1 MPSPYAKPSQQLFWD
16 LVNRSNPQL
25 KIPLSDDN
33 CVIYGYPVSVT
44 PSAATGMRNTRIRLY
59 AKVGKGYKGEI
70 FVYYN
75 RLSITSFFT
84 GIDTVVTNYAAYNY
98 ILVLAAFNNTYGLS
112 LTSTDRTYN
121 TSRNPPPWTLGM
133 TIPDI
138 MRYDG
143 SYSLGS
149 WSVDNT
155 MLFTTCPESLCWIG
169 GQNINI
175 SRIRGNPDFGTL
187 ITKPEIAQMRKVPV
201 MPEGTYDT
209 ALLTWGYDFTD
220 NLPTISN
227 FLGNPSSRTYQVN
240 LAAMLAQVTGLPFA
254 WGSGNAAGALDLQ
267 GFTYNNY
274 QQAIGSRAH
283 YNSDDF
289 NRCLVIY
296 RDYSAASPPLGSG
309 WSTEGWQGM
318 SPDQDDVN
326 VTLFRHAVFMH
337 YNV

>member
-70 FVYYN
+70 VLYYN
-75 RLSITSFFT
+75 RLNINQLFV
-84 GIDTVVTNYAAYNY
+84 GVVPTITNYTASNPQLVLNAFNAAYG
-98 ILVLAAFNNTYGLS
+98 FNLTYANRYW
-112 LTSTDRTYN
+112 TDT
-121 TSRNPPPWTLGM
+121 TPAWTLGM

-138 MRYDG
+138 CIYSSSYQSG
-143 SYSLGS
+143 SAG
-149 WSVDNT
+149 VDNVKRY
-155 MLFTTCPESLCWIG
+155 TTLNESLILVG
-169 GQNINI
+169 GANFDIT
-175 SRIRGNPDFGTL
+175 RIRGNPDFSTL
-187 ITKPEIAQMRKVPV
+187 ITKPEIVQMRKVPV

-227 FLGNPSSRTYQVN
+227 FLSSPSSRTYQVN

-254 WGSGNAAGALDLQ
+254 WGNGNAAGALDLQ
-267 GFTYNNY
+267 GFTYSNY
-274 QQAIGSRAH
+274 QQAIGSRQQ

-289 NRCLVIY
+289 NRCLVMY
-296 RDYSAASPPLGSG
+296 RDYSAASPPLGAG
-309 WSTEGWQGM
+309 WSTAGWQGL
-318 SPDQDDVN
+318 SADQDDVN
-326 VTLFRHAVFMH
+326 TTLFRHAVFIH
-337 YNV
+337 YNA

>member
-70 FVYYN
+70 VLYYN
-75 RLSITSFFT
+75 RLNINSFFT
-84 GIDTVVTNYAAYNY
+84 GITPTVTNYAANDY
-98 ILVLAAFNNTYGLS
+98 LQVLAAFNNTYGLS
-112 LTSTDRTYN
+112 LTNTDRTN
-121 TSRNPPPWTLGM
+121 SSRQPPWTLGM

-143 SYSLGS
+143 SYYSGS
-149 WSVDNT
+149 SSGNNS
-155 MLFTTCPESLCWIG
+155 MLFTTCQESLCWIG
-169 GQNINI
+169 GQNII
-175 SRIRGNPDFGTL
+175 ITRVRGNPDFGTL
-187 ITKPEIAQMRKVPV
+187 ITKPEIVQMRKVPV

-220 NLPTISN
+220 NIPAITN
-227 FLGNPSSRTYQVN
+227 FLGNPTSRTYQVN

-267 GFTYNNY
+267 GFTYTNY
-274 QQAIGSRAH
+274 QQAIGTKAH

-289 NRCLVIY
+289 NRCLVMY
-296 RDYSAASPPLGSG
+296 RDYSAASPPIGAG
-309 WSTEGWQGM
+309 WSTAGWQGM

-326 VTLFRHAVFMH
+326 VTLFRHAVFIH

>member
-70 FVYYN
+70 LLYYN
-75 RLSITSFFT
+75 RLNITSFFT
-84 GIDTVVTNYAAYNY
+84 GITPTVTNYAANNY
-98 ILVLAAFNNTYGLS
+98 LLVLAAFNNTYGLS
-112 LTSTDRTYN
+112 LASTDRTFSS
-121 TSRNPPPWTLGM
+121 TQPPWTLGM

-143 SYSLGS
+143 SYYSGS
-149 WSVDNT
+149 ASGNNSMT
-155 MLFTTCPESLCWIG
+155 FTTCQESLCWIG
-169 GQNINI
+169 GQNII
-175 SRIRGNPDFGTL
+175 ITRIRGNPDFGTL
-187 ITKPEIAQMRKVPV
+187 ITKPEIVQMRKVPV

-220 NLPTISN
+220 NIPAISN
-227 FLGNPSSRTYQVN
+227 FLSSPSNRTYQVN

-267 GFTYNNY
+267 GFTPAQY
-274 QQAIGSRAH
+274 QQTMGSKAH

-289 NRCLVIY
+289 NRCLILY
-296 RDYSAASPPLGSG
+296 RDYSASSPPLGAG
-309 WSTEGWQGM
+309 WSTAGWQGM

>member
-75 RLSITSFFT
+75 RLSIASFFT
-84 GIDTVVTNYAAYNY
+84 GITPTVTNYAANNY
-98 ILVLAAFNNTYGLS
+98 LLVLAAFNNTYGLS
-112 LTSTDRTYN
+112 LASTDRTFSS
-121 TSRNPPPWTLGM
+121 TQPPWTLGM

-143 SYSLGS
+143 SYYSGS
-149 WSVDNT
+149 SSGNNSMT
-155 MLFTTCPESLCWIG
+155 FTTCPESLCWIG
-169 GQNINI
+169 GQNITI
-175 SRIRGNPDFGTL
+175 TRIRGNPDFGTL
-187 ITKPEIAQMRKVPV
+187 ITKPEIVQMRKVPV

-227 FLGNPSSRTYQVN
+227 FLSSPSNRTYQVN

-267 GFTYNNY
+267 GFTNTNF
-274 QQAIGSRAH
+274 QQAIGTKAY

-289 NRCLVIY
+289 NRCLLLY
-296 RDYSAASPPLGSG
+296 RDYNTTLTPPLGTG
-309 WSTEGWQGM
+309 WSTAGWQGM
-318 SPDQDDVN
+318 NIDQDDVN
-326 VTLFRHAVFMH
+326 SAGFRHAVFIH

>member
-75 RLSITSFFT
+75 RLSIASFFT
-84 GIDTVVTNYAAYNY
+84 GITPTVTNYAANNY
-98 ILVLAAFNNTYGLS
+98 LQVLAAFNNTYGLS
-112 LTSTDRTYN
+112 LASTDRTFSS
-121 TSRNPPPWTLGM
+121 TQPPWTLGM

-143 SYSLGS
+143 SYYSGS
-149 WSVDNT
+149 WSGNNSMT
-155 MLFTTCPESLCWIG
+155 FTTCPESLCWIG
-169 GQNINI
+169 GQNII
-175 SRIRGNPDFGTL
+175 ITRIRGNPDFGTL
-187 ITKPEIAQMRKVPV
+187 ITKPEIVQMRKVPV

-220 NLPTISN
+220 NIPAISN
-227 FLGNPSSRTYQVN
+227 FLSSPSNRTYQVN

-267 GFTYNNY
+267 GFTPAQY
-274 QQAIGSRAH
+274 QQTMGSKAH

-289 NRCLVIY
+289 NRCLILY
-296 RDYSAASPPLGSG
+296 RDYSASSPPLGAG
-309 WSTEGWQGM
+309 WSTAGWQGM
-318 SPDQDDVN
+318 SSDQDDVN

>member
-70 FVYYN
+70 VLYYN
-75 RLSITSFFT
+75 RLNIASFFT
-84 GIDTVVTNYAAYNY
+84 GITPTITNYTANSVQSV
-98 ILVLAAFNNTYGLS
+98 IAAFNAAYGLNLLYGNRYWGDS
-112 LTSTDRTYN
+112 Q
-121 TSRNPPPWTLGM
+121 PAWTLGVTM
-133 TIPDI
+133 ADI
-138 MRYDG
+138 LPYNTTYQSGGVNGDNVKRY
-143 SYSLGS
+143 
-149 WSVDNT
+149 
-155 MLFTTCPESLCWIG
+155 TTAQESLCWIG
-169 GQNINI
+169 GVNLDIA
-175 SRIRGNPDFGTL
+175 RIRGNPDFSSL
-187 ITKPEIAQMRKVPV
+187 ITKPEIVQMRKVPV

-220 NLPTISN
+220 NLATISN
-227 FLGNPSSRTYQVN
+227 FLGSSSNRTYQVN

-254 WGSGNAAGALDLQ
+254 WGNGGAAGALDLQ
-267 GFTYNNY
+267 GFTYTNY
-274 QQAIGSRAH
+274 QQAIGTKAH

-289 NRCLVIY
+289 NRCLLMY
-296 RDYSAASPPLGSG
+296 RDYSTQAPPLGAG
-309 WSTEGWQGM
+309 WSTAGWQGS

-326 VTLFRHAVFMH
+326 TTLFRHAVFIH
-337 YNV
+337 YNI

>member
-70 FVYYN
+70 VLYYN
-75 RLSITSFFT
+75 RLNINSFFT
-84 GIDTVVTNYAAYNY
+84 GITPTVTNYAANNY
-98 ILVLAAFNNTYGLS
+98 LQVLAAFNNTYGLS
-112 LTSTDRTYN
+112 LASTDRTFSS
-121 TSRNPPPWTLGM
+121 TQPPWTLGM

-143 SYSLGS
+143 SYYSGS
-149 WSVDNT
+149 WSGNNSMT
-155 MLFTTCPESLCWIG
+155 FTTCPESLCWIG
-169 GQNINI
+169 GQNII
-175 SRIRGNPDFGTL
+175 ITRIRGNPDFGTL
-187 ITKPEIAQMRKVPV
+187 ITKPEIVQMRKVPV

-220 NLPTISN
+220 NIPAISN
-227 FLGNPSSRTYQVN
+227 FLSSPSNRTYQVN
-240 LAAMLAQVTGLPFA
+240 LAAMLAQVTGLPFV

-267 GFTYNNY
+267 GFTPAQY
-274 QQAIGSRAH
+274 QQTMGSKAH

-289 NRCLVIY
+289 NRCLILY
-296 RDYSAASPPLGSG
+296 RDYSASSPPLGAG
-309 WSTEGWQGM
+309 WSTAGWQGM

>member
-70 FVYYN
+70 VLYYN
-75 RLSITSFFT
+75 RLNINSFFT
-84 GIDTVVTNYAAYNY
+84 GIAPTVTNYAANNY
-98 ILVLAAFNNTYGLS
+98 LQVLAAFNNTYGLS
-112 LTSTDRTYN
+112 LTISDRTN
-121 TSRNPPPWTLGM
+121 SSSQPPWTLGM

-143 SYSLGS
+143 SYYSGS
-149 WSVDNT
+149 WSGNNS
-155 MLFTTCPESLCWIG
+155 MLFTTCQESLCWIG
-169 GQNINI
+169 GQNII
-175 SRIRGNPDFGTL
+175 ITRIRGNPDFGSL
-187 ITKPEIAQMRKVPV
+187 ITKPEIVQMRKVPV

-220 NLPTISN
+220 YAPTITN
-227 FLGNPSSRTYQVN
+227 FIGTPTNRSYQIN

-254 WGSGNAAGALDLQ
+254 WGNGGAAGALDLQ
-267 GFTYNNY
+267 GFTPQVY
-274 QQAIGSRAH
+274 QQAIGTKAH
-283 YNSDDF
+283 YNSDDY
-289 NRCLVIY
+289 NRCLIMY
-296 RDYSAASPPLGSG
+296 RDFSTASPPVGTG
-309 WSTEGWQGM
+309 WSTAGWQGM
-318 SPDQDDVN
+318 SSDQDDVN
-326 VTLFRHAVFMH
+326 TTLFRHAVFIH
-337 YNV
+337 YNI

>member
-70 FVYYN
+70 VLYYN
-75 RLSITSFFT
+75 RLNINSFFT
-84 GIDTVVTNYAAYNY
+84 GITPTVTNYAANNY
-98 ILVLAAFNNTYGLS
+98 LQVLAAFNNTYGLS
-112 LTSTDRTYN
+112 LTITDRTN
-121 TSRNPPPWTLGM
+121 SSSQPPWTLGM

-143 SYSLGS
+143 SYYSGS
-149 WSVDNT
+149 WSGNNS
-155 MLFTTCPESLCWIG
+155 MLFTTCQESLCWIG
-169 GQNINI
+169 GQNII
-175 SRIRGNPDFGTL
+175 ITRIRGNPDFGTL

-220 NLPTISN
+220 NIPAISN
-227 FLGNPSSRTYQVN
+227 FLSSPSSRTYQVN
-240 LAAMLAQVTGLPFA
+240 LAAVLAQVTGLPFA
-254 WGSGNAAGALDLQ
+254 WG
-267 GFTYNNY
+267 
-274 QQAIGSRAH
+274 
-283 YNSDDF
+283 
-289 NRCLVIY
+289 
-296 RDYSAASPPLGSG
+296 
-309 WSTEGWQGM
+309 
-318 SPDQDDVN
+318 
-326 VTLFRHAVFMH
+326 
-337 YNV
+337 

>member
-44 PSAATGMRNTRIRLY
+44 PTAATGMRNTRIRLY

-70 FVYYN
+70 YVYYN
-75 RLSITSFFT
+75 RLNINWFFT
-84 GIDTVVTNYAAYNY
+84 GITPTVTNYAANNY
-98 ILVLAAFNNTYGLS
+98 LLVLAAFNNTYGLS
-112 LTSTDRTYN
+112 LTNTDRTYTGN
-121 TSRNPPPWTLGM
+121 SQPAWTLGM

-138 MRYDG
+138 MRYNGTYATG
-143 SYSLGS
+143 SSGA
-149 WSVDNT
+149 DNT
-155 MLFTTCPESLCWIG
+155 MLFTMCPESLCWIG
-169 GQNINI
+169 GQQITI
-175 SRIRGNPDFGTL
+175 TRIRGNPDFGSL
-187 ITKPEIAQMRKVPV
+187 ITKPEIVQMRKVPV

-220 NLPTISN
+220 NIPTISN
-227 FLGNPSSRTYQVN
+227 FLGNPTSRTYQVN

-274 QQAIGSRAH
+274 QQAMGSKMY
-283 YNSDDF
+283 YNTDDF
-289 NRCLVIY
+289 NRCLLLY
-296 RDYSAASPPLGSG
+296 RDYYSTQTPPLGAG
-309 WSTEGWQGM
+309 WSTAGWQGING
-318 SPDQDDVN
+318 DQDDVN
-326 VTLFRHAVFMH
+326 TTVFRHAVFIH
-337 YNV
+337 YNA

>member
-1 MPSPYAKPSQQLFWD
+1 M
-16 LVNRSNPQL
+16 
-25 KIPLSDDN
+25 
-33 CVIYGYPVSVT
+33 SVT

-70 FVYYN
+70 VLYYN
-75 RLSITSFFT
+75 RLNINSFFT
-84 GIDTVVTNYAAYNY
+84 GITPTVTNYAANNY
-98 ILVLAAFNNTYGLS
+98 LQVLAAFNNTYGLS
-112 LTSTDRTYN
+112 LTITDRTN
-121 TSRNPPPWTLGM
+121 SSSQPPWTLGM

-143 SYSLGS
+143 SYYSGS
-149 WSVDNT
+149 WSGNNS
-155 MLFTTCPESLCWIG
+155 MLFTTCQESLCWIG
-169 GQNINI
+169 GQNII
-175 SRIRGNPDFGTL
+175 ITRIRGNPDFGTL

-220 NLPTISN
+220 NIPAISN
-227 FLGNPSSRTYQVN
+227 FLSSPSSRTYQVN
-240 LAAMLAQVTGLPFA
+240 LAAVLAQVTGLPFA
-254 WGSGNAAGALDLQ
+254 WGNGNAAGALDLQ

-274 QQAIGSRAH
+274 QQAIGTKAH

-309 WSTEGWQGM
+309 WSTAGWQGM

-337 YNV
+337 YNA

>member
-70 FVYYN
+70 VLYYN
-75 RLSITSFFT
+75 RLNISSFFT
-84 GIDTVVTNYAAYNY
+84 GITPTVTNYAANNY
-98 ILVLAAFNNTYGLS
+98 LLVLAAFNNAYGLS
-112 LTSTDRTYN
+112 LTSTDRTYMGN
-121 TSRNPPPWTLGM
+121 TQPPWTLGM

-138 MRYDG
+138 MRYNG
-143 SYSLGS
+143 SYVTGS
-149 WSVDNT
+149 SGLDNT
-155 MLFTTCPESLCWIG
+155 MSFMICPESLCWVG
-169 GQNINI
+169 GQITI
-175 SRIRGNPDFGTL
+175 TRIRGNPDFGTL
-187 ITKPEIAQMRKVPV
+187 ITKPEIVQMRKVPV

-220 NLPTISN
+220 NIPTISN
-227 FLGNPSSRTYQVN
+227 FLTSPSSRTYQVN

-254 WGSGNAAGALDLQ
+254 WGSGNTAGALDLQ

-274 QQAIGSRAH
+274 QQAIGTKAH

-289 NRCLVIY
+289 NRCLILY
-296 RDYSAASPPLGSG
+296 RDYSAASPPLGAG
-309 WSTEGWQGM
+309 WSTAGWQGM

-326 VTLFRHAVFMH
+326 TTLFRHAVFMH
-337 YNV
+337 YNA